1 MIDGALTARRP
12 RARYLVGA
20 TARSLVG
27 AHAVLPDR
35 VWNRFLATQYPRPPT
50 T

>member
-1 MIDGALTARRP
+1 MIEGALTARRP

-35 VWNRFLATQYPRPPT
+35 IWDRFLATQYPKPPSA
-50 T
+50 